1 VYSYY
6 LEVHCV
12 SVYEVHFKWKEKEI
26 SLKAKNLDM
35 THPYF
40 VSIKN
45 LIFSDKPKLII
56 DPTED
61 EVRNRFGNAE
71 HIMIPFQSV
80 SLIEEFTDEDKLEEK
95 EKMRKFTVIDKE
107 TGKKRDDS

>member
-1 VYSYY
+1 M
-6 LEVHCV
+6 
-12 SVYEVHFKWKEKEI
+12 SVYEVHFKWKDKEI
-26 SLKAKNLDM
+26 SLKAKSLDM

-40 VSIKN
+40 VSIKD
-45 LIFSDKPKLII
+45 LIFPDTPKLII

-80 SLIEEFTDEDKLEEK
+80 SLIEEFTDEEQLEER
-95 EKMRKFTVIDKE
+95 EKVRRFTVIDKDTE
-107 TGKKRDDS
+107 KKKDDT

>member
-1 VYSYY
+1 M
-6 LEVHCV
+6 

-26 SLKAKNLDM
+26 SLKAKSLDM

-40 VSIKN
+40 VSIKD
-45 LIFSDKPKLII
+45 LIFPKKPKLII

-61 EVRNRFGNAE
+61 EVRNRFGTAE

-80 SLIEEFTDEDKLEEK
+80 SLIEEFGDEEKLEEK
-95 EKMRKFTVIDKE
+95 KKVRQFTVVDKDPAKE
-107 TGKKRDDS
+107 KDDS